1 MGSARAGG
9 IPRVLLFLHGD
20 RGTLEHMGNMWEGVM
35 TLKEIAEALV
45 SGCREGR
52 EGENLDKLYSVD
64 AVSVESDPSSESGT
78 LKGIDAIKGKH
89 AWWEANMEMLDGS
102 VDGPFLHG
110 DDKFAVVFGM
120 KAKDRNSGD
129 VIEMTEVAIYTVADG
144 KIVHEAFFYNM

>member
-1 MGSARAGG
+1 
-9 IPRVLLFLHGD
+9 
-20 RGTLEHMGNMWEGVM
+20 M